1 MTTHVLFALAA
12 LRVSAQQPVMP
23 PPPTLPQPIARVV
36 VRPAEFA
43 LKVGDTLRLAA
54 VAYDSAGKAM
64 AGVTIHWFTS
74 GGFFEGRVDSTGLVS
89 AGSTGTL
96 NVAAVASLQDRVSKP
111 TIGLAHISVL
121 PLAPTRVMVSPR
133 PARLL
138 AGTSLMLEAAPYAAN
153 NDRRYDPVT
162 WKSSRPAVV
171 EVNAFGRLSARTTGT
186 ATVSAAAGS
195 AVASWSVTVVP
206 NSVSRVTLGP
216 ADTAVRT
223 GDVVRF
229 RFAATDA
236 GRHVVADA
244 RPEWAVAPVGE
255 GVATVDGDGAFV
267 ADQPG
272 TYRVVAA
279 LGTRSAEAFVLV
291 SARNIT
297 RAVTI
302 VGRLPLKGFEAAE
315 LWLHPDGK
323 HAYISTIGDR
333 IYAIDVADP
342 MKPSITDS
350 VLVDARIVNDLM
362 TTEDGK
368 FGVMTREGA
377 STRKNGIV
385 ILSFADPAHPKPI
398 AEFTETVTGGVHSA
412 YIYRGYVY
420 LTDDATGSM
429 RVIDIRDPYHPKQ
442 VARWQVDRPEA
453 GRTLHDIDV
462 QDGLATLSYWND
474 GLVILDVGN
483 GMKGG
488 TPENPQLVVQF
499 KYDLNALYKKVELA
513 GGPGF
518 IRGTHTSWRHGRY
531 VFVGDEV
538 FPARQQGGGPGV
550 IGLGRAYGRLHVIDI
565 SDLTAP
571 REVAWY
577 EPTDGGVHNVWVAG
591 DTLYLGDYQGGLRVL
606 DIAGE
611 LRGDLLAQ
619 GREYAHVHTGDA
631 QGNVPNTANAWG
643 AIYRDGL
650 IYVPDINSGLWIVR
664 VEPSQTVMP

>member
-1 MTTHVLFALAA
+1 MPPRSPNVSSDRGPCMTTHVLFALAA
-12 LRVSAQQPVMP
+12 LRVSAQQPVAP
-23 PPPTLPQPIARVV
+23 APPTLPQPIAHVA

-54 VAYDSAGKAM
+54 VAYDSAGKPM
-64 AGVTIHWFTS
+64 ADVTIRWFMS
-74 GGFFEGRVDSTGLVS
+74 GMSFEGRVDSTGLVR

-96 NVAAVASLQDRVSKP
+96 NVAAVASLKDRVSKP
-111 TIGLAHISVL
+111 TIGFARISVL
-121 PLAPTRVMVSPR
+121 PQAAAGVAVSFR
-133 PARLL
+133 PVRML
-138 AGTSLMLEAAPYAAN
+138 AGTSLVLEAAPYAAN

-162 WKSSRPAVV
+162 WKSSRPNVA
-171 EVNAFGRLSARTTGT
+171 EVNAFGRLSARTAGA
-186 ATVSAAAGS
+186 ATVSATAGS
-195 AVASWSVTVVP
+195 AEASWSVTVVP
-206 NSVSRVTLGP
+206 NPVSRVTLAP

-229 RFAATDA
+229 HFTATDA
-236 GRHVVADA
+236 ARRVVADA

-255 GVATVDGDGAFV
+255 GVATVDGEGAFV

-272 TYRVVAA
+272 PYRVVAA
-279 LGTRSAEAFVLV
+279 RGAEAFVLV

-297 RAVTI
+297 RPVTI

-333 IYAIDVADP
+333 IYALDVADP
-342 MKPSITDS
+342 AKPFITDS
-350 VLVDARIVNDLM
+350 VVVDARIVNDVM

-398 AEFTETVTGGVHSA
+398 AEFTETVTGGVHST

-442 VARWQVDRPEA
+442 VARWQVERPEA

-462 QDGLATLSYWND
+462 RDGLATLSYWND

-488 TPENPQLVVQF
+488 SPESPQLVMQF

-518 IRGTHTSWRHGRY
+518 IRGTHTAWRHGRY

-538 FPARQQGGGPGV
+538 FPARQPGGGAGV

-565 SDLTAP
+565 ADLGHP
-571 REVAWY
+571 KEVAWF
-577 EPTDGGVHNVWVAG
+577 EPEDGGSHNVWVAG
-591 DTLYLGDYQGGLRVL
+591 DTLYMGDYQGGLRVL
-606 DIAGE
+606 DISGE
-611 LRGDLLAQ
+611 LKGELLARAGIRPGHQ
-619 GREYAHVHTGDA
+619 LGPLGCEGRTTATGY
-631 QGNVPNTANAWG
+631 T
-643 AIYRDGL
+643 IR
-650 IYVPDINSGLWIVR
+650 S
-664 VEPSQTVMP
+664 